1 MTAVKEYLEFWLTKR
16 TADMKK
22 AHEEQLSTVKD
33 ELEASQLEV
42 SNLSRRLVESEDL
55 RVKLEEAPELFQ
67 STNDKV
73 TGSERE
79 ARYLKRS
86 REELNTRL
94 TETEAALA
102 AVQRT
107 NPILVAEIKK
117 RHDHANNIVETWRVV
132 KATMEGLQCG
142 EPKPL
147 DVEAL
152 NHATPQEDRV
162 MGEGVSTNR
171 QLHNPSEHTDRM
183 SKRDFDQIEVS
194 EYPGPIDLPDDGS
207 VTH

>member
-1 MTAVKEYLEFWLTKR
+1 M
-16 TADMKK
+16 
-22 AHEEQLSTVKD
+22 
-33 ELEASQLEV
+33 

-79 ARYLKRS
+79 ARYLKLS

-142 EPKPL
+142 EPKPRTSPL
-147 DVEAL
+147 LRRFNNIGVMQSQKVCDCHQRARSGRGGSESCDSPGGPRDGGGCKHEQTAPQPVRAHRQNVE
-152 NHATPQEDRV
+152 
-162 MGEGVSTNR
+162 EGFR
-171 QLHNPSEHTDRM
+171 
-183 SKRDFDQIEVS
+183 
-194 EYPGPIDLPDDGS
+194 PD
-207 VTH
+207 